1 MGRFDKYKKPQTAG
15 RFDKYKKEELEKPV
29 ITQDEEPLGPPVV
42 EASPPEPSVIASV
55 FSEVMDFP
63 EPKDYGK
70 PKPGRWP
77 KAPAQVVEAKR
88 VPESPGSKKIIE
100 YFQMRPGER
109 PSAVAL
115 IDRQKKAREVFDAFG
130 GSKKDLHS
138 KIRWYAKDVGESSQW
153 ADNRFAEIVNFAEA
167 LPEGARVGDELDVSI
182 PQFDP
187 ITGLATKTKL
197 PVSPLSTLEGLTQFV
212 ASIGGGDLDVN
223 ESRKVASKAGQIT
236 GDVAEIALSLG
247 STMSLGKT
255 LLKSSSAFTR
265 RIGGLLYNPDTN
277 PIPDVMYAATEEGDF
292 SQNFLT
298 AYAVNLAIGRLIGG
312 KDALKALKELP
323 EGDRAILRENLE
335 TALFEAK
342 KKDAQKVLGIT
353 DGEIK
358 AMESTLQ
365 KFDEATDVVQMAR
378 AKKTTELAEKMTG
391 RKVVKEQ
398 PLVKEKPVV
407 TEKPKAEVVE
417 PTPKPKPEVE
427 DFEPQ
432 SAVFDDKDMAEM
444 QAGLRGAKVTL
455 KDMAGAKRT
464 EKPVKP
470 EEAPKPDL
478 TPVEKDEPTGF
489 RKIVED
495 GKNWIDAFGV
505 RDKIRN
511 LNRKKVSRIKGQSFR
526 LFEMSRRFQ
535 KVIKKEGIDPE
546 RVNELLKNPELRRQA
561 RVEGE
566 ISTEL
571 LDTVDEVRDVIDF
584 LSRQLK
590 EDGKILSEKLE
601 AVVDDNLELYLKRS
615 YRKFYER
622 NWWKKVKKDTDV
634 IEGARKWID
643 EAYGE
648 DIMRRLEAEHA
659 EVTPELYNEAINA
672 EIKAIATDDWDAES
686 MGHFTKWLGDVNRD
700 NLKARK
706 SIPLPIRRLMGE
718 IDDPVTNSILTA
730 QNMITQIEQ
739 SRVNKAIIDKFM
751 AGGDNPVIFRQK
763 HGEFDTPIKIDT
775 GFGHKETLYTTKEY
789 AKEFKEDIP
798 RLDMMNLALMR
809 ANGMLKGLQTV
820 WNPKSHI
827 RNFRG
832 NTYLAMAS
840 GHWRVNLMKDAFDIT
855 IRKSENKE
863 LVEELMAEGLL
874 SSDVITQN
882 LQELA
887 KGRVS
892 YMMKDVDKATIDKL
906 QKAYTDLPDNIM
918 QKLYQWED
926 DVWKVY
932 GYLNERARGYSKKDA
947 IANARL
953 IYPNYANLPR
963 WQEKMRS
970 IPYIGSMIGT
980 FTAFPTAMIQSSG
993 HIVKLA
999 AKEMAGETALGK
1011 RSFTRALGVGTVT
1024 GVYLG
1029 RHKFNDMVNSIRG
1042 DGEPFEQYD
1051 MSTSEVAD
1059 MIQKYGSPWEH
1070 NAQLNPTRVDEN
1082 GYIEYVNMSYTNP
1095 FSVVSEP
1102 LDALAKGE
1110 VFGAMGN
1117 LLQPYT
1123 DPSMLASMIQAL
1135 FTGED
1140 DMGNKVYDLEGD
1152 EIYNNVGR
1160 AIIGLGKRISPWMVM
1175 PDLVQIKADLKAG
1188 EFDMSKV
1195 IPGLKQDAYVKGVG
1209 YEAARWQKAA
1219 DQVVDEYGRGYSA
1232 RQEIR
1237 NFFTGTRRQTF
1248 VPEQAIKSNLFTVKD
1263 AWNKSMRN
1271 YMSKLYNENSRT
1283 VIKMYHEEG
1292 EKRRQDVFNQMREIV
1307 TDFKKFGLDE
1317 KEIRTIM
1324 NELRITKGMQHMVF
1338 SGKYRPFRPSE
1349 NTVNAMMKA
1358 REKRGLSDF
1367 DFDL

>member
-444 QAGLRGAKVTL
+444 QAKLRGEKVTL
-455 KDMAGAKRT
+455 KDMAGIERKKEPALFPKKDTPTRPPKDVDELTDVNVKREVADAPT
-464 EKPVKP
+464 PEPDNKTDAAFQRQLEKIRGINKP
-470 EEAPKPDL
+470 TL
-478 TPVEKDEPTGF
+478 S
-489 RKIVED
+489 
-495 GKNWIDAFGV
+495 
-505 RDKIRN
+505 KIRN
-511 LNRKKVSRIKGQSFR
+511 VFVKHMIDASGNLKRELRKVGENGQKVIDKMEQFLGASGKAKLRHEIAMEDILSGLKDTNEKDMLGFYLDARRTVFLDDQGKNVGKREGLSPDEMRQWLKDKKAEDPERFARIEKAAERFYKEMRTLLDDRLEAGLINKNLYDTLIDNVYTPRVWRQHLSEVEGKVSSSLGESTTGIKKLADGSDTELLTDVEQLLARSISTAERQIASNNAGREMLKLMRSGEAGDMLVELKPLRGKKGQIKGWTKPPRGYEAVTVMEDGAPVQFGMKSDFVDEFAPRDPQMSAGLAKGVRMAMGTNLLKFNATQASTDFPLANVFRDIGTILFANKEYSNFIPRATVELGADVKAVFRDAVTRSGRYNDYINQGGSMDYLMATADTWGDASRKKLAEPIQGVIDGLRLLGETSEAITRLALRERAIKNYMKQGLSRIDAEQKATLAARRYMDFGQGGRTAKTLDNFMPYFNAGIQGHRAWMRGAKNDPIGFTSKITQVGLASSGLVVYNIANNPDAWDAIPDRIKSSNWVITTPWYEIDEQGNKRWKYFTIPKPPGISAAFNVFEAGASAGMGKDVPYKQIAQSMDDFMGLGSVPPTLGAVLALWGNVDSYTWEQIYKGQQNIELTEEITKNTPEWAIRAGEITGQSPERLRTAKSKYFTYRNGWWDMSAATVDAGLSALTDKDLSEATKKVTKPEGMPIIRRFFRTTGSEVVRERISDTAREFHTKKKRQKRELDKLVEAGDKKKVDEYIDSQPIEFRKGLHQRYWNAVRNKDIPKKYLDINYILAQSPEDKAKVVYDEWRRADVGEREKIDEYVRRIKGMASP
-526 LFEMSRRFQ
+526 RFMRMYNFY
-535 KVIKKEGIDPE
+535 KKEG
-546 RVNELLKNPELRRQA
+546 
-561 RVEGE
+561 
-566 ISTEL
+566 
-571 LDTVDEVRDVIDF
+571 
-584 LSRQLK
+584 
-590 EDGKILSEKLE
+590 
-601 AVVDDNLELYLKRS
+601 
-615 YRKFYER
+615 
-622 NWWKKVKKDTDV
+622 
-634 IEGARKWID
+634 
-643 EAYGE
+643 
-648 DIMRRLEAEHA
+648 
-659 EVTPELYNEAINA
+659 
-672 EIKAIATDDWDAES
+672 ES
-686 MGHFTKWLGDVNRD
+686 N
-700 NLKARK
+700 
-706 SIPLPIRRLMGE
+706 
-718 IDDPVTNSILTA
+718 
-730 QNMITQIEQ
+730 
-739 SRVNKAIIDKFM
+739 
-751 AGGDNPVIFRQK
+751 
-763 HGEFDTPIKIDT
+763 
-775 GFGHKETLYTTKEY
+775 
-789 AKEFKEDIP
+789 
-798 RLDMMNLALMR
+798 
-809 ANGMLKGLQTV
+809 
-820 WNPKSHI
+820 
-827 RNFRG
+827 
-832 NTYLAMAS
+832 
-840 GHWRVNLMKDAFDIT
+840 
-855 IRKSENKE
+855 
-863 LVEELMAEGLL
+863 
-874 SSDVITQN
+874 
-882 LQELA
+882 
-887 KGRVS
+887 
-892 YMMKDVDKATIDKL
+892 
-906 QKAYTDLPDNIM
+906 
-918 QKLYQWED
+918 
-926 DVWKVY
+926 
-932 GYLNERARGYSKKDA
+932 
-947 IANARL
+947 
-953 IYPNYANLPR
+953 
-963 WQEKMRS
+963 
-970 IPYIGSMIGT
+970 
-980 FTAFPTAMIQSSG
+980 
-993 HIVKLA
+993 
-999 AKEMAGETALGK
+999 
-1011 RSFTRALGVGTVT
+1011 
-1024 GVYLG
+1024 
-1029 RHKFNDMVNSIRG
+1029 
-1042 DGEPFEQYD
+1042 
-1051 MSTSEVAD
+1051 
-1059 MIQKYGSPWEH
+1059 
-1070 NAQLNPTRVDEN
+1070 
-1082 GYIEYVNMSYTNP
+1082 
-1095 FSVVSEP
+1095 
-1102 LDALAKGE
+1102 
-1110 VFGAMGN
+1110 
-1117 LLQPYT
+1117 
-1123 DPSMLASMIQAL
+1123 
-1135 FTGED
+1135 
-1140 DMGNKVYDLEGD
+1140 
-1152 EIYNNVGR
+1152 
-1160 AIIGLGKRISPWMVM
+1160 
-1175 PDLVQIKADLKAG
+1175 
-1188 EFDMSKV
+1188 
-1195 IPGLKQDAYVKGVG
+1195 
-1209 YEAARWQKAA
+1209 
-1219 DQVVDEYGRGYSA
+1219 
-1232 RQEIR
+1232 
-1237 NFFTGTRRQTF
+1237 
-1248 VPEQAIKSNLFTVKD
+1248 
-1263 AWNKSMRN
+1263 
-1271 YMSKLYNENSRT
+1271 
-1283 VIKMYHEEG
+1283 
-1292 EKRRQDVFNQMREIV
+1292 
-1307 TDFKKFGLDE
+1307 
-1317 KEIRTIM
+1317 
-1324 NELRITKGMQHMVF
+1324 
-1338 SGKYRPFRPSE
+1338 
-1349 NTVNAMMKA
+1349 
-1358 REKRGLSDF
+1358 
-1367 DFDL
+1367 